1 LEEFDSK
8 PTDHWTINE
17 ANLQKINT
25 AMEDYLETILR
36 LNIEKNYINIS
47 AIVRNNDKIN
57 LIRLVILT
65 IRNSVNEYW
74 E

>member
-1 LEEFDSK
+1 
-8 PTDHWTINE
+8 
-17 ANLQKINT
+17 
-25 AMEDYLETILR
+25 MEDYLETILR

-74 E
+74 EQQEIANQRISVLI

>member
-1 LEEFDSK
+1 MEEFDSK